1 MLNSPAKI
9 ALIVVIAL
17 AGLVAAGWFIL
28 LNPTAFMF
36 TMRILH
42 PEGPRFVPESE
53 YLDKV

>member
-1 MLNSPAKI
+1 MNSPAKI